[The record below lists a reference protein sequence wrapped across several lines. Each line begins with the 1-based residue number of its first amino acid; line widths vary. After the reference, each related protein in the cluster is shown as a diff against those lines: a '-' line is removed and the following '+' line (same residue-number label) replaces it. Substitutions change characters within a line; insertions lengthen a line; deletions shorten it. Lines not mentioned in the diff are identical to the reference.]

1 MSRRRHGNVITAAV
15 AAPFVA
21 ALVGLV
27 VASCGNDGDDNAV
40 KRGDASSDATIEGSF
55 DAFLGDGTLEST
67 PGFDAARPDGGPAP
81 VVACGDGGADAGT
94 GDAGECTLPPSV
106 CIDDHW
112 LRYYAGGSCNTDAGT
127 CDFRA
132 FEMLCGPSQTPPD
145 CYQGGCRL
153 VIVR

>member
-1 MSRRRHGNVITAAV
+1 MSRRRHGNVINAAV

-21 ALVGLV
+21 ALVALV

-40 KRGDASSDATIEGSF
+40 KRGDASSDSTTGTT
-55 DAFLGDGTLEST
+55 DAFLGDGTFETT

-106 CIDDHW
+106 CLVDHG
-112 LRYYAGGSCNTDAGT
+112 LLNNAGGTSNPASVT
-127 CDFRA
+127 CDTRGY
-132 FEMLCGPSQTPPD
+132 ELLCAQSTTPPD
-145 CYQGGCRL
+145 CYQGGCRV